1 MAIVAQAYTRRFAWM
16 GVARY
21 KGTTTT
27 AASNEG
33 VTMARNGR
41 LQSAGFGFVIVS
53 VAACLAGPAVQAQ
66 DELDRTPTNCLTVGR
81 IDRDVAI
88 NDRIILFYVKG
99 GAVYR
104 NDLQGSC
111 TILQL
116 GETRL
121 TYLYRTQTARL
132 TQLCDVDMITIDSPE
147 HRRNACELG
156 KFTPI
161 TAEEAD
167 LYRSGQFVAAPSP
180 APGSESQA
188 PAGAQQGEFTISVA
202 GPQAAPACV
211 ASVTTGYFQ
220 LNTVA
225 RVESD
230 IQIEGCTAA
239 TGKYT
244 IAARIRNPAG
254 ETQTLEFE
262 ETFERADD
270 QSMMV
275 KRDYPIGEN
284 VELVNVR
291 TRAVRC
297 ECADQPTP

>member
-1 MAIVAQAYTRRFAWM
+1 
-16 GVARY
+16 
-21 KGTTTT
+21 
-27 AASNEG
+27 
-33 VTMARNGR
+33 MARNNR
-41 LQSAGFGFVIVS
+41 LQSSGFTFRAVL
-53 VAACLAGPAVQAQ
+53 VAACLAVPAVQAQ
-66 DELDRTPTNCLTVGR
+66 EELDRTPVNCLTVSR
-81 IDRDVAI
+81 IDRDLALG
-88 NDRIILFYVKG
+88 DRAILFYIKG

-104 NDLQGSC
+104 NDLPGSC

-161 TAEEAD
+161 TAEEAE
-167 LYRSGQFVAAPSP
+167 LYRSGQIVAAPVA
-180 APGSESQA
+180 APEPQA
-188 PAGAQQGEFTISVA
+188 NAGGQPQGEFTISVA
-202 GPQAAPACV
+202 GPEAAPACV

-220 LNTVA
+220 ANTLA
-225 RVESD
+225 KVEST
-230 IQIEGCTAA
+230 IQIEGCAA
-239 TGKYT
+239 AAGKYT
-244 IAARIRNPAG
+244 IAARIRDQAG

-262 ETFERADD
+262 ETFQRADD
-270 QSMMV
+270 QSMTV

-297 ECADQPTP
+297 ECVEQPAP

>member
-1 MAIVAQAYTRRFAWM
+1 VALLGSIA
-16 GVARY
+16 
-21 KGTTTT
+21 GT
-27 AASNEG
+27 
-33 VTMARNGR
+33 
-41 LQSAGFGFVIVS
+41 
-53 VAACLAGPAVQAQ
+53 AVQAQ
-66 DELDRTPTNCLTVGR
+66 EGEELDRTPTNCLTVGR

-132 TQLCDVDMITIDSPE
+132 TQLCDVDMITIDTPE

-161 TAEEAD
+161 TAEEAE
-167 LYRSGQFVAAPSP
+167 LYRSGQIAAVPSP
-180 APGSESQA
+180 APAAESQA
-188 PAGAQQGEFTISVA
+188 AAGVQPQAEFSISVA
-202 GPQAAPACV
+202 PPEAAPACV

-220 LNTVA
+220 SNTVA
-225 RVESD
+225 KVESN

-239 TGKYT
+239 SGKYT
-244 IAARIRNPAG
+244 IAARIRDQAG

-270 QSMMV
+270 QSMTV

-297 ECADQPTP
+297 ECAEQPAP

>member
-1 MAIVAQAYTRRFAWM
+1 VALLGSIA
-16 GVARY
+16 
-21 KGTTTT
+21 GT
-27 AASNEG
+27 
-33 VTMARNGR
+33 
-41 LQSAGFGFVIVS
+41 
-53 VAACLAGPAVQAQ
+53 AVQAQ
-66 DELDRTPTNCLTVGR
+66 EELDRTPTNCLTVGR

-99 GAVYR
+99 GEVYR
-104 NDLQGSC
+104 NDLRGSC

-161 TAEEAD
+161 TAEEAER
-167 LYRSGQFVAAPSP
+167 YRSGQIVAVAAP
-180 APGSESQA
+180 ESQA
-188 PAGAQQGEFTISVA
+188 GAGGQTQGEFTIQV
-202 GPQAAPACV
+202 AAPDAAPSCV

-220 LNTVA
+220 ANTQA
-225 RVESD
+225 RVESA
-230 IQIEGCTAA
+230 IQIEGCAAA

-244 IAARIRNPAG
+244 IAARIRDQAG

-262 ETFERADD
+262 ETFEHAGA
-270 QSMMV
+270 QSLTV
-275 KRDYPIGEN
+275 KRDYPLGEN

-297 ECADQPTP
+297 ECVDQPTP

>member
-1 MAIVAQAYTRRFAWM
+1 
-16 GVARY
+16 
-21 KGTTTT
+21 
-27 AASNEG
+27 
-33 VTMARNGR
+33 MARNNG
-41 LQSAGFGFVIVS
+41 LQSSGFALAVALLGS
-53 VAACLAGPAVQAQ
+53 VAGPAVQAQ
-66 DELDRTPTNCLTVGR
+66 EELDRTPVNCLTVGR

-99 GAVYR
+99 GAIYR
-104 NDLQGSC
+104 NDLPGSC

-132 TQLCDVDMITIDSPE
+132 TQVCDVDMITVDTPAN
-147 HRRNACELG
+147 RRNTCELG

-161 TAEEAD
+161 TAEEAE
-167 LYRSGQFVAAPSP
+167 LYRSGQVVAAPSP
-180 APGSESQA
+180 ASAPESQA
-188 PAGAQQGEFTISVA
+188 AAGAQPQTEIRISVPPPA
-202 GPQAAPACV
+202 AAPACV

-220 LNTVA
+220 SNTLA
-225 RVESD
+225 KVEST

-239 TGKYT
+239 SGKYT
-244 IAARIRNPAG
+244 IAARIRDQAG

-262 ETFERADD
+262 ETFQRADD
-270 QSMMV
+270 QSMTV
-275 KRDYPIGEN
+275 ERDYPIGEN

-297 ECADQPTP
+297 ECVEQPAP

>member
-1 MAIVAQAYTRRFAWM
+1 
-16 GVARY
+16 
-21 KGTTTT
+21 
-27 AASNEG
+27 
-33 VTMARNGR
+33 MARNNR
-41 LQSAGFGFVIVS
+41 LQSSALAFGMALLGSIV
-53 VAACLAGPAVQAQ
+53 GTAVQAQ
-66 DELDRTPTNCLTVGR
+66 QELDRTPVNCLTVGR

-104 NDLQGSC
+104 NDLPGSC

-132 TQLCDVDMITIDSPE
+132 TQVCDVDMITIDTPE
-147 HRRNACELG
+147 NRRNACELG

-161 TAEEAD
+161 TAEEAE
-167 LYRSGQFVAAPSP
+167 LYRSGQFVAAPVV
-180 APGSESQA
+180 APEPQ
-188 PAGAQQGEFTISVA
+188 AGAGAEPQAQGEFTIAV
-202 GPQAAPACV
+202 AAPDAAPQCV
-211 ASVTTGYFQ
+211 ASVSTGYFQ
-220 LNTVA
+220 LNTIA
-225 RVESD
+225 RVESN
-230 IQIEGCTAA
+230 IQIEGCAAA

-244 IAARIRNPAG
+244 IAARIRNQAG

-262 ETFERADD
+262 ETFQRPDD
-270 QSMMV
+270 QSMVV
-275 KRDYPIGEN
+275 KRDYPIGED

-297 ECADQPTP
+297 ECAAQ